1 MQQDKHNIYLFFDI
15 DYYYI
20 ISEVFK
26 MNQEDFFELFYSGMG
41 KSSFVNSLEYLFVQK
56 LEFLARSTIKKSA
69 YVNENSSKKDVLI
82 ELNLDDDE
90 YIRLDGSRK
99 SHSAAFDEILE
110 NTFFKNASF
119 VINRSRLLEFI
130 EGSSGDRYKRIMKLL
145 GIKKLD
151 KIQDVLSPSIKSLK
165 QELEFKVDTFEDDL
179 QELEDLRYSLDSTRQ
194 SISNIKEVNDVI
206 LKDIELNKKQNIEDK
221 EKLSRLMNKNEDEY
235 NKYINEINVLLAEK
249 DLDLIDLDTDIESY
263 KRKLYSADVFN
274 LDGKIED
281 FNNAYDKLELNIGDD
296 LNNVLEEYEYIAS
309 DNLKSS
315 RYLIKTLK
323 SSADYIKFT
332 DSDIC
337 PVCSNNID
345 SENIINEITEK
356 ISKINSSNDAYN
368 NWKKSLKLLISKI
381 DNEIHNLEKLNDLII
396 KIDELTNSNI
406 DTIDLTIYSQLKND
420 LNEFLEFKKHP
431 SDFNSY
437 DLNNFYDDVHSIKV
451 NVNNTDLNDEK
462 EEYLNI
468 ISKLTDLDVFKKSEV
483 DVESL
488 KIQIQQREREI
499 ENKTREIQ
507 QRKIESENFERSI
520 IQLETEIR
528 ELENKIDNY
537 DEILKESEKQLKKAE
552 KTFEIFTKTKQ
563 EYIDNMLFEIRDDI
577 KYFYDFIHDED
588 EIMSPDFLL
597 SGAKKIDV
605 HLDSFG
611 ESVDSRSFA
620 SEGHLD
626 TLGLCIFLAF
636 NKQFNNLGLMVL
648 DDVLTTVDASHK
660 EKIAKLLLEEFED
673 FQFIITAH
681 NKTWVDELEDLCI
694 EYGKDNVV
702 YEIEDWSLEEGPVI
716 SKR

>member
-1 MQQDKHNIYLFFDI
+1 MKAESLVVQSFRGINDEIALDL
-15 DYYYI
+15 
-20 ISEVFK
+20 
-26 MNQEDFFELFYSGMG
+26 EDFTILYGENGMG

-56 LEFLARSTIKKSA
+56 LEFLSRSTIKKSA
-69 YVNENSSKKDVLI
+69 YVNESSSKKDVLI
-82 ELNLDDDE
+82 ELNLDGNE
-90 YIRLDGSRK
+90 YIRLNGSRK

-165 QELEFKVDTFEDDL
+165 RELNYKVDTYDENL
-179 QELEDLRYSLDSTRQ
+179 KELEDLKYSLDSTCQ
-194 SISNIKEVNDVI
+194 SISNIKEVNDAV
-206 LKDIELNKKQNIEDK
+206 LKDIELNKKQNMGDM

-235 NKYINEINVLLAEK
+235 NKYINEINELLNEK
-249 DLDLIDLDTDIESY
+249 DLDLIDLETDIEDY
-263 KRKLYSADVFN
+263 KRKLYSTNLFN
-274 LDGKIED
+274 LDNKIED
-281 FNNAYDKLELNIGDD
+281 FNNAYEKLEFNIEND
-296 LNNVLEEYEYIAS
+296 LNKVLEEYENVAS

-323 SSADYIKFT
+323 ASADYIKFT

-345 SENIINEITEK
+345 SENIINDITEK
-356 ISKINSSNDAYN
+356 ISEINSYNEAYN
-368 NWKKSLKLLISKI
+368 NWKKNLKLLISGI
-381 DNEIHNLEKLNDLII
+381 DDETRNYEKLNDLIVEI
-396 KIDELTNSNI
+396 NELSNNDI
-406 DTIDLTIYSQLKND
+406 ETIDLTIFSQLKSD
-420 LNEFLEFKKHP
+420 LIEFSEFKKHLT
-431 SDFNSY
+431 DFNSY
-437 DLNNFYDDVHSIKV
+437 DFNKFCDGVKLIKF
-451 NVNNTDLNDEK
+451 NIDNTNLDDEK
-462 EEYLNI
+462 EEYQNLIN
-468 ISKLTDLDVFKKSEV
+468 KLTDLEVFKKSDV

-488 KIQIQQREREI
+488 KTQIQQRECDI

-507 QRKIESENFERSI
+507 QRKIESENFEKSI
-520 IQLETEIR
+520 IRLETEIR
-528 ELENKIDNY
+528 ELENKIENY
-537 DEILKESEKQLKKAE
+537 DEILKESENQLKKAE
-552 KTFEIFTKTKQ
+552 KTFKIFTNTKQ
-563 EYIDNMLFEIRDDI
+563 EYINNMLFEIRDDI
-577 KYFYDFIHDED
+577 KYFYDYIHNDD
-588 EIMSPDFLL
+588 EITSHDFLL

-648 DDVLTTVDASHK
+648 DDVLTTVDVIHK
-660 EKIAKLLLEEFED
+660 EKIANLLLEEFED

-681 NKTWVDELEDLCI
+681 DKLWVDELEELCTK
-694 EYGKDNVV
+694 YGRDNVV
-702 YEIEDWSLEEGPVI
+702 YEIEEWSLDEGPVI
-716 SKR
+716 SQR

>member
-1 MQQDKHNIYLFFDI
+1 MVSSMKAENLVVQSFRGINDEIALDL
-15 DYYYI
+15 
-20 ISEVFK
+20 
-26 MNQEDFFELFYSGMG
+26 EDFTILYGENGMG

-56 LEFLARSTIKKSA
+56 LEFLSRSTIKKSA
-69 YVNENSSKKDVLI
+69 YVNESSSKKDVLI
-82 ELNLDDDE
+82 ELNLDGNE
-90 YIRLDGSRK
+90 YIRLNGSRK

-165 QELEFKVDTFEDDL
+165 RELNYKVDTYDENL
-179 QELEDLRYSLDSTRQ
+179 KELEDLKYSLDSTCQ
-194 SISNIKEVNDVI
+194 SISNIKEVNDAV
-206 LKDIELNKKQNIEDK
+206 LKDIELNKKQNMGDM

-235 NKYINEINVLLAEK
+235 NKYINEINELLNEK
-249 DLDLIDLDTDIESY
+249 DLDLIDLETDIEDY
-263 KRKLYSADVFN
+263 KRKLYSTNLFN
-274 LDGKIED
+274 LDNKIED
-281 FNNAYDKLELNIGDD
+281 FNNAYEKLEFNIEND
-296 LNNVLEEYEYIAS
+296 LNKVLEEYENVAS

-323 SSADYIKFT
+323 ASADYIKFT

-345 SENIINEITEK
+345 SENIINDITEK
-356 ISKINSSNDAYN
+356 ISEINSYNEAYN
-368 NWKKSLKLLISKI
+368 NWKKNLKLLISGI
-381 DNEIHNLEKLNDLII
+381 DDETRNYEKLNDLIVEI
-396 KIDELTNSNI
+396 NELSNNDI
-406 DTIDLTIYSQLKND
+406 ETIDLTIFSQLKSD
-420 LNEFLEFKKHP
+420 LIEFSEFKKHLT
-431 SDFNSY
+431 DFNSY
-437 DLNNFYDDVHSIKV
+437 DFNKFCDGVKLIKF
-451 NVNNTDLNDEK
+451 NIDNTNLDDEK
-462 EEYLNI
+462 EESQNLIN
-468 ISKLTDLDVFKKSEV
+468 KLTDLEVFKKSDV

-488 KIQIQQREREI
+488 KTQIQQRECDI

-507 QRKIESENFERSI
+507 QRKIESENFEKSI
-520 IQLETEIR
+520 IRLETEIR
-528 ELENKIDNY
+528 ELENKIENY
-537 DEILKESEKQLKKAE
+537 DEILKESENQLKKAE
-552 KTFEIFTKTKQ
+552 KTFKIFTNTKQ
-563 EYIDNMLFEIRDDI
+563 EYINNMLFEIRDDI
-577 KYFYDFIHDED
+577 KYFYDYIHNDD
-588 EIMSPDFLL
+588 EITSPDFLL

-648 DDVLTTVDASHK
+648 DDVLTTVDVIHK
-660 EKIAKLLLEEFED
+660 EKIANLLLEEFED

-681 NKTWVDELEDLCI
+681 DKLWVDELEELCTK
-694 EYGKDNVV
+694 YGRDNVV
-702 YEIEDWSLEEGPVI
+702 YEIEEWSLDEGPVI
-716 SKR
+716 SQR

>member
-1 MQQDKHNIYLFFDI
+1 MVSSMKAESLVVQSFRGINDEIALDL
-15 DYYYI
+15 
-20 ISEVFK
+20 
-26 MNQEDFFELFYSGMG
+26 EDFTILYGENGMG

-56 LEFLARSTIKKSA
+56 LEFLSRSTIKKSA
-69 YVNENSSKKDVLI
+69 YVNESSSKKDVLI
-82 ELNLDDDE
+82 ELNLDGNE
-90 YIRLDGSRK
+90 YIRLNGSRK

-165 QELEFKVDTFEDDL
+165 RELNYKVDTYDENL
-179 QELEDLRYSLDSTRQ
+179 KELEDLKYSLNSTCQ
-194 SISNIKEVNDVI
+194 SISNIKEVNDAV
-206 LKDIELNKKQNIEDK
+206 LKDIELNKKQNMRDM

-235 NKYINEINVLLAEK
+235 NKYINEINELLNEK
-249 DLDLIDLDTDIESY
+249 DLDLIDLETDIEDY
-263 KRKLYSADVFN
+263 KRKLYSTNLFN
-274 LDGKIED
+274 LDNKIED
-281 FNNAYDKLELNIGDD
+281 FNNAYEKLEFNIEND
-296 LNNVLEEYEYIAS
+296 LNKVLEEYENVAS

-323 SSADYIKFT
+323 ASADYIKFT

-345 SENIINEITEK
+345 SENIINDITEK
-356 ISKINSSNDAYN
+356 ISEINSYNEAYN
-368 NWKKSLKLLISKI
+368 NWKTNLKLLISGI
-381 DNEIHNLEKLNDLII
+381 DDETRNYEKLNDLIVEI
-396 KIDELTNSNI
+396 NELSNNDI
-406 DTIDLTIYSQLKND
+406 ETIDLTIFSQLKSD
-420 LNEFLEFKKHP
+420 LIEFSEFKKHLT
-431 SDFNSY
+431 DFNSY
-437 DLNNFYDDVHSIKV
+437 DFNKFCDGVKLIKF
-451 NVNNTDLNDEK
+451 NIDNTNLDDEK
-462 EEYLNI
+462 EEYQNLIN
-468 ISKLTDLDVFKKSEV
+468 KLTDLEVFKKSDV

-488 KIQIQQREREI
+488 KTQIQQRECDI

-507 QRKIESENFERSI
+507 QRKIESENFEKSI
-520 IQLETEIR
+520 IRLETEIR
-528 ELENKIDNY
+528 ELENKIENY
-537 DEILKESEKQLKKAE
+537 DEILKESENQLKKAE
-552 KTFEIFTKTKQ
+552 KTFKIFTNTKQ
-563 EYIDNMLFEIRDDI
+563 EYINNMLFEIRDDI
-577 KYFYDFIHDED
+577 KYFYDYIHNDD
-588 EIMSPDFLL
+588 EITSPDFLL

-648 DDVLTTVDASHK
+648 DDVLTTVDVIHK
-660 EKIAKLLLEEFED
+660 EKIANLLLEEFED

-681 NKTWVDELEDLCI
+681 DKLWVDELEELCTK
-694 EYGKDNVV
+694 YGRDNVV
-702 YEIEDWSLEEGPVI
+702 YEIEEWSLDEGPVI
-716 SKR
+716 SQR

>member
-1 MQQDKHNIYLFFDI
+1 MVSSMKAESLVVQSFRGINDEIALDL
-15 DYYYI
+15 
-20 ISEVFK
+20 
-26 MNQEDFFELFYSGMG
+26 EDFTILYGENGMG

-56 LEFLARSTIKKSA
+56 LEFLSRSTIKKSA
-69 YVNENSSKKDVLI
+69 YVNESSSKKDVLI
-82 ELNLDDDE
+82 ELNLDGNE
-90 YIRLDGSRK
+90 YIRLNGSRK

-165 QELEFKVDTFEDDL
+165 RELNYKVDTYDENL
-179 QELEDLRYSLDSTRQ
+179 KELEDLKYSLDSTCQ
-194 SISNIKEVNDVI
+194 SISNIKEVNDAV
-206 LKDIELNKKQNIEDK
+206 LKDIELNKKQNMGDM

-235 NKYINEINVLLAEK
+235 NKYINEINELLNEK
-249 DLDLIDLDTDIESY
+249 DLDLIDLETDIEDY
-263 KRKLYSADVFN
+263 KRKLYSTNLFN
-274 LDGKIED
+274 LDNKIED
-281 FNNAYDKLELNIGDD
+281 FNNAYEKLEFNIEND
-296 LNNVLEEYEYIAS
+296 LNKVLEEYENVAS

-323 SSADYIKFT
+323 ASADYIKFT

-345 SENIINEITEK
+345 SENIINDITEK
-356 ISKINSSNDAYN
+356 ISEINSYNEAYN
-368 NWKKSLKLLISKI
+368 NWKKNLKLLISGI
-381 DNEIHNLEKLNDLII
+381 DDETRNYEKLNDLIVEI
-396 KIDELTNSNI
+396 NELSNNDI
-406 DTIDLTIYSQLKND
+406 ETIDLTIFSQLKSD
-420 LNEFLEFKKHP
+420 LIEFSEFKKHLT
-431 SDFNSY
+431 DFNSY
-437 DLNNFYDDVHSIKV
+437 DFNKFCDGVKLIKF
-451 NVNNTDLNDEK
+451 NIDNTNLDDEK
-462 EEYLNI
+462 EEYQNLIN
-468 ISKLTDLDVFKKSEV
+468 KLTDLEVFKKSDV

-488 KIQIQQREREI
+488 KTQIQQRECDI

-507 QRKIESENFERSI
+507 QRKIESENFEKSI
-520 IQLETEIR
+520 IRLETEIR
-528 ELENKIDNY
+528 ELENKIENY
-537 DEILKESEKQLKKAE
+537 DEILKESENQLKKAE
-552 KTFEIFTKTKQ
+552 KTFKIFTNTKQ
-563 EYIDNMLFEIRDDI
+563 EYINNMLFEIRDDI
-577 KYFYDFIHDED
+577 KYFYDYIHNDD
-588 EIMSPDFLL
+588 EITSPDFLL

-648 DDVLTTVDASHK
+648 DDVLTTVDVIHK
-660 EKIAKLLLEEFED
+660 EKIANLLLEEFED

-681 NKTWVDELEDLCI
+681 DKLWVDELEELCTK
-694 EYGKDNVV
+694 YGRDNVV
-702 YEIEDWSLEEGPVI
+702 YEIEEWSLDEGPVI
-716 SKR
+716 SQR

>member
-1 MQQDKHNIYLFFDI
+1 MVSSMKAESLVVQSFRGINDE
-15 DYYYI
+15 
-20 ISEVFK
+20 ISLDL
-26 MNQEDFFELFYSGMG
+26 EDFTILYGENGMG

-56 LEFLARSTIKKSA
+56 LEFLSRSTIKKSA
-69 YVNENSSKKDVLI
+69 YVNESSSKKDVLI
-82 ELNLDDDE
+82 ELNLDGNE
-90 YIRLDGSRK
+90 YIRLNGSRK
-99 SHSAAFDEILE
+99 SHTAAFDEILE

-165 QELEFKVDTFEDDL
+165 RELNYKVDTYDENL
-179 QELEDLRYSLDSTRQ
+179 KELEDLKYSLDSTCQ
-194 SISNIKEVNDVI
+194 SISNIKEVNDTV
-206 LKDIELNKKQNIEDK
+206 LKDIELNKKQNMGGM

-235 NKYINEINVLLAEK
+235 NKYINEINELLNEK
-249 DLDLIDLDTDIESY
+249 DLDLIDLETDIEDY
-263 KRKLYSADVFN
+263 KRKLYSTNLFN
-274 LDGKIED
+274 LDNKIED
-281 FNNAYDKLELNIGDD
+281 FNNAYEKLEFNIEND
-296 LNNVLEEYEYIAS
+296 LNKVLEEYENVAS

-323 SSADYIKFT
+323 ASADYIKFT

-345 SENIINEITEK
+345 SENIINDITEK
-356 ISKINSSNDAYN
+356 ISEINSYNEAYN
-368 NWKKSLKLLISKI
+368 NWKKNLKLLISGI
-381 DNEIHNLEKLNDLII
+381 DDETRNYEKLNELIVEI
-396 KIDELTNSNI
+396 NELSNN
-406 DTIDLTIYSQLKND
+406 DVETIDLTIFSQLKSD
-420 LNEFLEFKKHP
+420 LIEFSEFKKHLT
-431 SDFNSY
+431 DFNSY
-437 DLNNFYDDVHSIKV
+437 DFNKFCDGVKLIKF
-451 NVNNTDLNDEK
+451 NIDNTNLDDEK
-462 EEYLNI
+462 EEYQNLIN
-468 ISKLTDLDVFKKSEV
+468 KLTDLEVFKKSDV

-488 KIQIQQREREI
+488 KTQIQQRECDI

-507 QRKIESENFERSI
+507 QRKIESENFEKSI
-520 IQLETEIR
+520 IRLETEIR
-528 ELENKIDNY
+528 ELENKIENY
-537 DEILKESEKQLKKAE
+537 DEILKESENQLKKAE
-552 KTFEIFTKTKQ
+552 KTFKIFTNTKQ
-563 EYIDNMLFEIRDDI
+563 EYINNMLFEIRDDI
-577 KYFYDFIHDED
+577 KYFYDYIHNDD

-648 DDVLTTVDASHK
+648 DDVLTTVDVIHK
-660 EKIAKLLLEEFED
+660 EKIANLLLEEFED

-681 NKTWVDELEDLCI
+681 DKLWVDELEELCTK
-694 EYGKDNVV
+694 YGRDNVV
-702 YEIEDWSLEEGPVI
+702 YEIEEWSLDEGPVI
-716 SKR
+716 SQR

>member
-1 MQQDKHNIYLFFDI
+1 MSNLKVKNLVVRSFRGINDEITLDL
-15 DYYYI
+15 
-20 ISEVFK
+20 
-26 MNQEDFFELFYSGMG
+26 EDFTILYGENGMG

-69 YVNENSSKKDVLI
+69 YINENSSKKDVLI

-90 YIRLDGSRK
+90 YIRLRGARK
-99 SHSAAFDEILE
+99 SHSHAFDEILE

-119 VINRSRLLEFI
+119 VINRSRLLKFI
-130 EGSSGDRYKRIMKLL
+130 EGTSGKRYNAIMDLL

-165 QELEFKVDTFEDDL
+165 QEFKFKVDTYEGDL
-179 QELEDLRYSLDSTRQ
+179 QQLGDLRYSLDSTRQ
-194 SISNIKEVNDVI
+194 SISNIKEVNDAI
-206 LKDIELNKKQNIEDK
+206 LKDIEINKKQNMEDK
-221 EKLSRLMNKNEDEY
+221 EKLSRLMNKNEGEY
-235 NKYINEINVLLAEK
+235 NKYINEINELLTEK
-249 DLDLIDLDTDIESY
+249 DLNLIDIDTDIENY

-274 LDGKIED
+274 LDSKIED
-281 FNNAYDKLELNIGDD
+281 FNNAYDKLELNIGDN
-296 LNNVLEEYEYIAS
+296 LNNVLEEYEDVAS
-309 DNLKSS
+309 DNLKSAQF
-315 RYLIKTLK
+315 LIKTLK
-323 SSADYIKFT
+323 SSVDYIKFT

-345 SENIINEITEK
+345 SENIVNELTEK
-356 ISKINSSNDAYN
+356 ISEINSSNNAYK
-368 NWKKSLKLLISKI
+368 NWKKNLKLLISKI
-381 DNEIHNLEKLNDLII
+381 DNKTRNLEKLNDLIVEI
-396 KIDELTNSNI
+396 NELSNSNV
-406 DTIDLTIYSQLKND
+406 DTIDLSIYSQLKSD
-420 LNEFLEFKKHP
+420 LNEFSEFKKHP

-437 DLNNFYDDVHSIKV
+437 DFNNFYDDVNSIKF
-451 NVNNTDLNDEK
+451 NINNTDLNDEK
-462 EEYLNI
+462 EEYFNI
-468 ISKLTDLDVFKKSEV
+468 ISKLTDLDVFKKSDV

-488 KIQIQQREREI
+488 KTQIQQREREI
-499 ENKTREIQ
+499 ENKTHEIK
-507 QRKIESENFERSI
+507 QRKFESEKFERSI

-537 DEILKESEKQLKKAE
+537 DEVLKESEKQLKKAE
-552 KTFEIFTKTKQ
+552 KTFKIFTKTKQ
-563 EYIDNMLFEIRDDI
+563 EYIDNMLVEIRDDI
-577 KYFYDFIHDED
+577 KYFYDFIHNDD

-648 DDVLTTVDASHK
+648 DDVLTTVDTSHK

-681 NKTWVDELEDLCI
+681 NKIWVDELENLCI

-702 YEIEDWSLEEGPVI
+702 YEIEDWSLEGGPVI
-716 SKR
+716 SQR